1 MLKEHGSH
9 SLFEYCSLRNHYDS
23 YIYLRNLKLVAFH
36 SLVIQFTLFNSI
48 QFNSFHSLVFQLST
62 SFCFLD
68 CIRIDNLSTNKLHVI
83 LEIIKEKII
92 FILLESKSINSDY
105 FQQISCP
112 DGQKS
117 KKLGNEVRFRLQHIL
132 NLFQETWISGK
143 VFRQRI

>member
-1 MLKEHGSH
+1 MKTQLLLIPRNSCPMLKEHGSH

-36 SLVIQFTLFNSI
+36 SFGNSIHSFQFDSI
-48 QFNSFHSLVFQLST
+48 QFISILVFQLST

-112 DGQKS
+112 DGQKV
-117 KKLGNEVRFRLQHIL
+117 KN
-132 NLFQETWISGK
+132 
-143 VFRQRI
+143 